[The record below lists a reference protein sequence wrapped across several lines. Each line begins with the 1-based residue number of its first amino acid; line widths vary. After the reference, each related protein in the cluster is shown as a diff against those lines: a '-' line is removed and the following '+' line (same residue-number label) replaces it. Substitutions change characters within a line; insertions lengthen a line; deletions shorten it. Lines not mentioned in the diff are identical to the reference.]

1 MLSYLQKF
9 NSLPSHIKNAVAS
22 PEAAARIA
30 ALGKQYNLE
39 LASVVMKVMAKE
51 VSLEGLGAFLINQFG
66 IAAEIS
72 RSLEKDLR
80 KIVFAPVIDFLLSPD
95 ATAKLVFDHADEQE
109 VKTNAKNLTSL
120 DYDAQVDEAL
130 DRVVTKSH
138 ISFADP
144 LVSGKFKQV
153 VKTYLRGTRDKTAT
167 LEALS
172 KAAELGGVAL
182 SRDAAQRALGVADA
196 ELFALKKVSVPTKPK
211 IPVPE
216 DISYAKASESKSEN
230 PFKKIT
236 SEADYNLE
244 SAIAEKIA
252 AKPILEKPK
261 DTPALDLSHE
271 IAPPVPAVVTKKASA
286 PVRAIVK
293 EAISGTPINKDSLRK
308 ASKDVPAAKP
318 KPIINFPTSPSG
330 KIRMDDIRYTP
341 QVLSPVDELRY
352 MTVKQFRRL
361 NPDPVK
367 AIEKIKEKLELL
379 GKEDYGKKIEGIVA
393 WHESPL
399 SNLYLSLC
407 RRALEEGKPVT
418 DILRDEAQHDA
429 MSLKNEELS
438 AIIAL
443 NRDLKF

>member
-1 MLSYLQKF
+1 
-9 NSLPSHIKNAVAS
+9 
-22 PEAAARIA
+22 
-30 ALGKQYNLE
+30 
-39 LASVVMKVMAKE
+39 
-51 VSLEGLGAFLINQFG
+51 
-66 IAAEIS
+66 
-72 RSLEKDLR
+72 
-80 KIVFAPVIDFLLSPD
+80 
-95 ATAKLVFDHADEQE
+95 
-109 VKTNAKNLTSL
+109 
-120 DYDAQVDEAL
+120 
-130 DRVVTKSH
+130 
-138 ISFADP
+138 
-144 LVSGKFKQV
+144 
-153 VKTYLRGTRDKTAT
+153 LRGARDKTAT

-182 SRDAAQRALGVADA
+182 STDAAQRALGAADA
-196 ELFALKKVSVPTKPK
+196 ELFALKKISLPAQPK
-211 IPVPE
+211 IPVAE
-216 DISYAKASESKSEN
+216 DSRPTSDS

-252 AKPILEKPK
+252 TKPVVEKPK
-261 DTPALDLSHE
+261 EVASLDISHE
-271 IAPPVPAVVTKKASA
+271 IAPPVPAIVPEKAAA

-293 EAISGTPINKDSLRK
+293 EAISGKPVNKESLRK
-308 ASKDVPAAKP
+308 ASKDIAPAKP

-341 QVLSPVDELRY
+341 QILSPVDELRY

-379 GKEDYGKKIEGIVA
+379 GREDYGKKIDGIVA

-418 DILRDEAQHDA
+418 DILRDEAQNDP
-429 MSLKNEELS
+429 MTLKNEELS